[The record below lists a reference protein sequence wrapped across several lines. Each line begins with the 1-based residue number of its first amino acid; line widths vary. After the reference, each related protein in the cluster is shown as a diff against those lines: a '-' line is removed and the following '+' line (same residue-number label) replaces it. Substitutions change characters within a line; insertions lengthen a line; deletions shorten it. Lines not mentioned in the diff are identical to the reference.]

1 MLGSSRYTAVTKNL
15 SLNEKEILI
24 DNFSQKLSQKYNNLM
39 HISNN
44 VLKLLPDQTA
54 RRRLTRQVYFHTGTF
69 TLNVRIPDK
78 GLITARFNSLN
89 TSTDLSFFLSLLWNL
104 PGERT
109 PEDGRTRYFSG
120 LVVLILNPTRGG
132 EKKVID

>member
-24 DNFSQKLSQKYNNLM
+24 DNFSKKLSQKYNNLM
-39 HISNN
+39 HVSNN

-54 RRRLTRQVYFHTGTF
+54 WRRLTRQVYFHTGTF

-78 GLITARFNSLN
+78 ELITARFNSLN
-89 TSTDLSFFLSLLWNL
+89 TFTDLSFFFVVVVEL
-104 PGERT
+104 
-109 PEDGRTRYFSG
+109 TR
-120 LVVLILNPTRGG
+120 
-132 EKKVID
+132 

>member
-78 GLITARFNSLN
+78 ELITARFNSLN
-89 TSTDLSFFLSLLWNL
+89 TSTDLSFFCRCCGTYQVREPLRMAGLGTF
-104 PGERT
+104 PGW
-109 PEDGRTRYFSG
+109 SS
-120 LVVLILNPTRGG
+120 
-132 EKKVID
+132 

>member
-1 MLGSSRYTAVTKNL
+1 
-15 SLNEKEILI
+15 
-24 DNFSQKLSQKYNNLM
+24 M

-78 GLITARFNSLN
+78 ELITARFNSLN
-89 TSTDLSFFLSLLWNL
+89 TSTDLSFFCRCCGTYQVREPLRMAGLGTF
-104 PGERT
+104 PGW
-109 PEDGRTRYFSG
+109 SS
-120 LVVLILNPTRGG
+120 
-132 EKKVID
+132 